1 MGVGMEFSRAEG
13 RELQI
18 LEQIEDNPDV
28 TQADLAEMLG
38 VAVGT
43 VNFTVRRLVRKGY
56 IRVKQ
61 LERRRLRYIITPE
74 GIALRSRLAVDSL
87 KYSMRLYR
95 ETRQQAKTL
104 LEHVQASGYVHVV
117 IQGDGDLADIV
128 NLTRLEL
135 GLELGEE
142 GEHMPVLSVD
152 GADLLLEMPSQ
163 VSGHSVSELRKVGG

>member
-1 MGVGMEFSRAEG
+1 MSFSRAEN

-18 LEQIEDNPDV
+18 LERIEDNPDV
-28 TQADLAEMLG
+28 TQADLAETLG

-56 IRVKQ
+56 IRVKH

-74 GIALRSRLAVDSL
+74 GITLRSRLAVDAL

-95 ETRQQAKTL
+95 ETRQRAKAL
-104 LEHVQASGYVHVV
+104 IQEVQALGYDRLA
-117 IQGDGDLADIV
+117 IQGDGDLADIA

-135 GLELGEE
+135 GVGLAQAEDE
-142 GEHMPVLSVD
+142 GAPVLAVVD
-152 GADLLLEMPSQ
+152 ADLVLQMPRVPSADDMIQ
-163 VSGHSVSELRKVGG
+163 PRKVVD